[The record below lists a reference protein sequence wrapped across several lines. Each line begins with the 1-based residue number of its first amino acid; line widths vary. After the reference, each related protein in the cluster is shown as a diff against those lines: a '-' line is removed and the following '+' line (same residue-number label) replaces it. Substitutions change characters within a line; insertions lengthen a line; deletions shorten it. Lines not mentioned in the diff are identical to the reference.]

1 MARRI
6 YHTEGLI
13 INSRDQGEANRLL
26 FVFTEDLG
34 LIVVKARSAREMR
47 SKLRL
52 HLYDWTPLQ
61 FSVVK
66 GRDGWHLTGAIAHKD
81 EPPAPG
87 VRVVLARFARLISR
101 LLPEGSPQAEI
112 YKLVRAGVNFL
123 KQANQ
128 SEFKKE
134 KLEGA
139 EVLLVLRF
147 LSSLGYLPR
156 LASLPSS
163 IWLPDWREEYVGEI
177 QKKQSEAIAVINE
190 AIAASQ
196 L

>member
-1 MARRI
+1 MARRM

-13 INSRDQGEANRLL
+13 ISSRPQGEASRLL
-26 FVFTEDLG
+26 LIFTEQLG
-34 LIVVKARSAREMR
+34 LVLVKARSVREMP
-47 SKLRL
+47 SKMRL

-61 FSVVK
+61 LSLVR
-66 GRDGWHLTGAIAHKD
+66 GRDGWHLTGVLAGEAG
-81 EPPAPG
+81 PPGPSA
-87 VRVVLARFARLISR
+87 RVVLSRFGRLMSR
-101 LLPEGSPQAEI
+101 LLPEGSPQGEI
-112 YKLVRAGVNFL
+112 YKLVRAGVKFL
-123 KQANQ
+123 NQASQ

-134 KLEGA
+134 KLEGT

-156 LASLPSS
+156 LSSLPTS
-163 IWLPDWREEYVGEI
+163 IWLTDWQDEYVVEVKEK
-177 QKKQSEAIAVINE
+177 QKEAIAVINE